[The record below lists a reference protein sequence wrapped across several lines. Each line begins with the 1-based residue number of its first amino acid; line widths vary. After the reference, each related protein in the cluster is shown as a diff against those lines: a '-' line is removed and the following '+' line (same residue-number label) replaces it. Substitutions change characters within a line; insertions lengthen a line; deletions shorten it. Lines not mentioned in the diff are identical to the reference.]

1 MCARIL
7 FVTPRE
13 PASTRELRN
22 LRLALIGR
30 RPGMKS
36 ASVEAELSGSGPVSL
51 TSIEHETF
59 QRARRALAA
68 DVRFEHLGSKVD
80 DALWAFV
87 RSCIATRG
95 ADQVAAFVTQHARD
109 LFALVCYLP
118 VEFLTVSVETPVLGI
133 RLLPMDDSR
142 IPTGGPG
149 FEPDPPIGCVAAVDV
164 AGTSHASMAN
174 RARTSAEHAL
184 RVLRLALRAHRLIND
199 WQLRFRLADSYA
211 FSDVLKGWAR
221 RSDSAFPLGLGR
233 DLVELAM
240 AQPVA
245 GLPPE
250 PTSDIEH
257 KADVAMRWLERSRF
271 AGEPLVALLY
281 LCFALEAL
289 IGDSSERLK
298 GPALAY
304 RQAMLS
310 HVVGNGFIHPNGTLL
325 LYDQI
330 RSAAVH
336 GEHVPPVEWDAV
348 RTFSWVVH
356 ESLND
361 YLVYARAE
369 GFTRRSD
376 LVKSLRRHP
385 DGPSLIAWLRHRGG
399 TAWQPFLDGSLEL
412 SIGTDS
418 DDRL

>member
-1 MCARIL
+1 M
-7 FVTPRE
+7 RE
-13 PASTRELRN
+13 PASTRELRK
-22 LRLALIGR
+22 LRIALNGG
-30 RPGMKS
+30 RPGMKR

-51 TSIEHETF
+51 SSVEHETF
-59 QRARRALAA
+59 QRARRALGA

-80 DALWAFV
+80 EALWAFV
-87 RSCIATRG
+87 RGCIATRG
-95 ADQVAAFVTQHARD
+95 ADQVAVFVAQHTRD
-109 LFALVCYLP
+109 LLALVCYLP
-118 VEFLTVSVETPVLGI
+118 VEFLTVSVETPVFGV

-142 IPTGGPG
+142 IPTGGAG
-149 FEPDPPIGCVAAVDV
+149 FELDPPVGCVAAVDV
-164 AGTSHASMAN
+164 AGTSYASMAN
-174 RARTSAEHAL
+174 RARTSADHAL

-199 WQLRFRLADSYA
+199 WQLRFRLADNYA
-211 FSDVLKGWAR
+211 FSDALKGWAR
-221 RSDSAFPLGLGR
+221 RSDSAFPLGLGS
-233 DLVELAM
+233 DLVELAI

-245 GLPPE
+245 GLLPE
-250 PTSDIEH
+250 PTSDIER

-289 IGDSSERLK
+289 IGDSSESLK

-310 HVVGNGFIHPNGTLL
+310 HVVGKGFIHPDGTLL

-336 GEHVPPVEWDAV
+336 GEHVPPIEWDAV

-361 YLVYARAE
+361 YLNYARAE
-369 GFTRRSD
+369 GFTRRSR
-376 LVKSLRRHP
+376 LVKSLRSHP
-385 DGPSLIAWLRHRGG
+385 DGANLVAWLRQRGG
-399 TAWQPFLDGSLEL
+399 AVWQPFLDGFLEL
-412 SIGTDS
+412 SVGPDR
-418 DDRL
+418 DDRQ